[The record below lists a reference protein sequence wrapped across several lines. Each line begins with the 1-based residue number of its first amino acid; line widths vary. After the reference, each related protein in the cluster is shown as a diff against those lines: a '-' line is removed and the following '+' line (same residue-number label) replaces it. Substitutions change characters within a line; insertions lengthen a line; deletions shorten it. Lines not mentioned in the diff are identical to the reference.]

1 MRGFIVLAVLG
12 LVLGA
17 ALVNQVDQDG
27 GYLYASLGDVVV
39 ETSVWFALLLWLVSW
54 GLLALL
60 LGAVRRLWG
69 TQRVFSGWMGQRKSR
84 NATALTNRGLI
95 SFIEGNWE
103 RARTQLL
110 RSARYSNA
118 PLVNHLIAARAS
130 FRLGNIDEAKEQL
143 GKAES
148 VEADAGVAVELT
160 QAELQ
165 LSAGNYEQ
173 ALATLVR
180 ARANAAKHPYV
191 LALLARAHRHLGE
204 WEALRPLLPELRKY
218 GLLEDAALR
227 GLESELWHALI
238 GSITEDANASVKN
251 LEELW
256 RDIPLVQREHI
267 KLRVCYLNALLA
279 RGGYSVAEKHIV
291 AWLGKAWQVELA
303 DFLGRFPPENPRKL
317 LKIIR
322 KWLEAPSHDG
332 TLLLAGGRVAL
343 HAHEWETAGTWLEE
357 AHQRGATAENCCEL
371 ARFCTAMGD
380 HERASALA
388 SEAVEFSLAP
398 LPEVPLPQ
406 QTTAGG

>member
-1 MRGFIVLAVLG
+1 MRGFLVLMVLG

-27 GYLYASLGDVVV
+27 GYVYASLGDVVV

-54 GLLALL
+54 GLLALTL
-60 LGAVRRLWG
+60 NTVRRVWG
-69 TQRVFSGWMGQRKSR
+69 TQRLFSGWLGLRKSR

-103 RARTQLL
+103 RARKQLL
-110 RSARYSNA
+110 RSARYSEA

-130 FRLGNIDEAKEQL
+130 FRLGDIEDAKEQL
-143 GKAES
+143 GKAEG

-204 WEALRPLLPELRKY
+204 WEALRPLLPELHKY
-218 GLLEDAALR
+218 GLLEDVALR
-227 GLESELWHALI
+227 GLEGELWDALI
-238 GSITEDANASVKN
+238 RAIADQPDGSINA
-251 LEELW
+251 LEALW
-256 RDIPLVQREHI
+256 RGISKAQREQLQLKVCYVNALI
-267 KLRVCYLNALLA
+267 KL
-279 RGGYSVAEKHIV
+279 GGFREAEKQLV
-291 AWLGKAWQVELA
+291 AWLAKDWQGELA
-303 DFLGRFPPENPRKL
+303 VILGQFPPDNPRKL
-317 LKIIR
+317 LKIIQ
-322 KWLEAPSHDG
+322 KWMEAPTGDG
-332 TLLLAGGRVAL
+332 ILLLTGARVAL
-343 HAHEWETAGTWLEE
+343 HAQEWDMAGTWLEE
-357 AHQRGATAENCCEL
+357 AHQRGATAENCGEL

-380 HERASALA
+380 HERARSLSLEAAALIM
-388 SEAVEFSLAP
+388 AP
-398 LPEVPLPQ
+398 LPDVPLPEK
-406 QTTAGG
+406 QTA

>member
-12 LVLGA
+12 LILGA

-27 GYLYASLGDVVV
+27 GYVYASLGDVVV
-39 ETSVWFALLLWLVSW
+39 ETSVWFALLAWLISW
-54 GLLALL
+54 GLIALL
-60 LGAVRRLWG
+60 FGAVRRVWG
-69 TQRVFSGWMGQRKSR
+69 TQRVLSGWMGQRKSR

-110 RSARYSNA
+110 RSARYSDA

-204 WEALRPLLPELRKY
+204 WDALRPLLPELRKY
-218 GLLEDAALR
+218 GLLEDVALR
-227 GLESELWHALI
+227 GLEGELWHALI
-238 GSITEDANASVKN
+238 RSIAEQSNGSVKD
-251 LEELW
+251 LEVLW
-256 RDIPLVQREHI
+256 RDMPRAQREQLP
-267 KLRVCYLNALLA
+267 LRICYLDALITLC
-279 RGGYSVAEKHIV
+279 GYGEAEKHIV
-291 AWLGKAWQVELA
+291 SWLGKDWQPELVA
-303 DFLGRFPPENPRKL
+303 FLGRFPPDNPRKL
-317 LKIIR
+317 LKIVR
-322 KWLEAPSHDG
+322 KWLDAPSHDG
-332 TLLLAGGRVAL
+332 VLLLAVARVAL
-343 HAHEWETAGTWLEE
+343 HAGDWETAGTWLEQ
-357 AHQRGATAENCCEL
+357 AHQRGATPENCCEL
-371 ARFCTAMGD
+371 ARFCAARGD
-380 HERASALA
+380 HERASALSA
-388 SEAVEFSLAP
+388 EAVGLSLAP
-398 LPEVPLPQ
+398 LPEVPLPDSKEGQ
-406 QTTAGG
+406 

>member
-12 LVLGA
+12 LILGA
-17 ALVNQVDQDG
+17 ALVSQVDQDG
-27 GYLYASLGDVVV
+27 GYVYASLGDVVV
-39 ETSVWFALLLWLVSW
+39 ETSVWFALLAWLISW
-54 GLLALL
+54 GLIALL
-60 LGAVRRLWG
+60 FGALRRVWG
-69 TQRVFSGWMGQRKSR
+69 TQRVLSGWMGQRKSR

-110 RSARYSNA
+110 RSARYSDA

-204 WEALRPLLPELRKY
+204 WDALRPLLPELRK
-218 GLLEDAALR
+218 
-227 GLESELWHALI
+227 
-238 GSITEDANASVKN
+238 
-251 LEELW
+251 
-256 RDIPLVQREHI
+256 
-267 KLRVCYLNALLA
+267 
-279 RGGYSVAEKHIV
+279 
-291 AWLGKAWQVELA
+291 
-303 DFLGRFPPENPRKL
+303 
-317 LKIIR
+317 
-322 KWLEAPSHDG
+322 DG
-332 TLLLAGGRVAL
+332 
-343 HAHEWETAGTWLEE
+343 
-357 AHQRGATAENCCEL
+357 
-371 ARFCTAMGD
+371 
-380 HERASALA
+380 
-388 SEAVEFSLAP
+388 
-398 LPEVPLPQ
+398 
-406 QTTAGG
+406 